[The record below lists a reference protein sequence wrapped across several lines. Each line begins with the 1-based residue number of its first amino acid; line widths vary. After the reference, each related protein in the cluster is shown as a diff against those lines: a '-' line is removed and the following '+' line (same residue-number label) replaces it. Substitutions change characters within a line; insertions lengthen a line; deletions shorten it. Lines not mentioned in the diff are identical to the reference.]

1 MSDTNTR
8 IQSQNTNTQIRN
20 ANTKTVENS
29 QLSMPECEELG
40 LTNNQRWKDIR
51 DRNI

>member
-40 LTNNQRWKDIR
+40 LTNKQRVER
-51 DRNI
+51 YQR